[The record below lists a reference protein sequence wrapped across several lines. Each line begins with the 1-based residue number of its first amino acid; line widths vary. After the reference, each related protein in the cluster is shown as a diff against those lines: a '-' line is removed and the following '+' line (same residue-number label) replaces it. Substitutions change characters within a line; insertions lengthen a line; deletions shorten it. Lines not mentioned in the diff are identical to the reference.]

1 MLFSRKIAETK
12 RLDQASIGALYDQH
26 ASWLL
31 GVCIHYMGN
40 RADAEDVLHDGFLKI
55 IANIGSF
62 RNMEKGSLE
71 AWMRRII
78 VNTALKNIR
87 DHKKDRMTTDLDR
100 ILESTPEFDTRDEF
114 DGYGF
119 SQDQLMT
126 AICELPIGYRTV
138 FNLYVMEEFTHKQ
151 IGELLGISE
160 NTSKSQLSKA
170 RNFLRKRLLEYQ
182 MNKTYEKAESSR

>member
-1 MLFSRKIAETK
+1 MLFSRKNAESK
-12 RLDQASIGALYDQH
+12 KQDQASIGALYDKH

-31 GVCIHYMGN
+31 GVCIQYMGN
-40 RADAEDVLHDGFLKI
+40 LGDAEDVLHDGFLKI
-55 IANIGSF
+55 IASIGSF
-62 RNMEKGSLE
+62 QQRPQGSLE

-100 ILESTPEFDTRDEF
+100 VLESTPDHEDHDEF
-114 DGYGF
+114 EGYSF
-119 SQDQLMT
+119 SREQLMHS
-126 AICELPIGYRTV
+126 ICELPIGYRTV

-182 MNKTYEKAESSR
+182 MNNSYEKAESSR